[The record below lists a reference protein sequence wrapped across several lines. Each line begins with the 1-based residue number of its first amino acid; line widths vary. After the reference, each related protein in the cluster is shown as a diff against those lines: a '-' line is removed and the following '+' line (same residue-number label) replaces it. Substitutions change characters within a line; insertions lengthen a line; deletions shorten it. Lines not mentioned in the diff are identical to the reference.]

1 LGGVLYTAHRDIL
14 LGVTRRMV
22 IRAARGRG
30 VEVRY
35 RPLRLDQLSRVEEA
49 FITSSSRGVVPVVQ
63 IDDAKVGQGRVGET
77 TKSLTQAYDEYVMK
91 HAERIAV
98 MDKKID
104 YLEKP

>member
-1 LGGVLYTAHRDIL
+1 
-14 LGVTRRMV
+14 
-22 IRAARGRG
+22 
-30 VEVRY
+30 
-35 RPLRLDQLSRVEEA
+35 
-49 FITSSSRGVVPVVQ
+49 VPVVQ

>member
-1 LGGVLYTAHRDIL
+1 
-14 LGVTRRMV
+14 
-22 IRAARGRG
+22 